1 MILRNRT
8 RLKPSHFLI
17 SMCFN
22 TTIVKTVWYWHKKTH
37 RPKNGEPKNKPI
49 HMANKNL
56 PECEEY
62 QKWKRIVSSIN
73 GVGKTGYSHA
83 KTQNGLKT

>member
-1 MILRNRT
+1 MPTESQSYNTYGATKNSQMILRNRT

-62 QKWKRIVSSIN
+62 QN
-73 GVGKTGYSHA
+73 GKE
-83 KTQNGLKT
+83 